1 MTRIASLA
9 RTPPLLACAWA
20 AALLAAAAAVPALAE
35 RADRQQP
42 MVIEADREGTIDTQ
56 RGVTVFSG
64 NALISQGTMLIRAER
79 IEVREP
85 PGGARTALALGA
97 PGQLA
102 SFRQK
107 RDGVDEHVQA
117 QAERIEYDGGTDT
130 LRFIGQAALRRLRGG
145 VVVDETLGARITWNS
160 RTEALAI
167 EGGAP
172 SAANPSGRV
181 RAILSPSPA
190 QAASSAPAAPR
201 AEPLPLPLKP
211 ARALG
216 EPKK

>member
-1 MTRIASLA
+1 MTRTAPSD
-9 RTPPLLACAWA
+9 RTPSLLACVWA
-20 AALLAAAAAVPALAE
+20 AALLGGAVPAPALAE

-64 NALISQGTMLIRAER
+64 NALISQGTLLIRAER
-79 IEVREP
+79 IEVRDP
-85 PGGARTALALGA
+85 SGGPRTALALGA

-117 QAERIEYDGGTDT
+117 QAERIEYDGGTET

-160 RTEALAI
+160 RTETLAV

-181 RAILSPSPA
+181 RAIFSPA
-190 QAASSAPAAPR
+190 PAASSPPAAPR
-201 AEPLPLPLKP
+201 AEPLPLKP
-211 ARALG
+211 ARTLG
-216 EPKK
+216 DPKK

>member
-1 MTRIASLA
+1 MTPTA
-9 RTPPLLACAWA
+9 RFTRTSPLLVCAWVA
-20 AALLAAAAAVPALAE
+20 AWLAGAAPAPTLAE

-42 MVIEADREGTIDTQ
+42 MVVEADREGTIDTQ
-56 RGVTVFSG
+56 RGVTVFNG

-79 IEVREP
+79 IEVRDP
-85 PGGARTALALGA
+85 PGGPRTALALGA

-117 QAERIEYDGGTDT
+117 QAERIEYDGGADT
-130 LRFIGQAALRRLRGG
+130 LTFIGQAALRRLRGG

-160 RTEALAI
+160 RTETLAV

-181 RAILSPSPA
+181 RAVFSPSPA
-190 QAASSAPAAPR
+190 QAASAVPVAPSA
-201 AEPLPLPLKP
+201 EPLPLKP
-211 ARALG
+211 ARTLG